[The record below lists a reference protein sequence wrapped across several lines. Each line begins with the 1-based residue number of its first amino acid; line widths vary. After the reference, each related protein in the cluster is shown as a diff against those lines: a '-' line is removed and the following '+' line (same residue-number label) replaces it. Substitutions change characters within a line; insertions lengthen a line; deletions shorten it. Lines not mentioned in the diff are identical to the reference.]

1 MEEKENIGEQPQDVQ
16 PSLEENTNGSPS
28 EEIEESVQ
36 TGEAERGVPIGKFK
50 SVEDLFHAYENL
62 QAEFTR
68 KSQKLSALE
77 KASVEVSE
85 DEKVE
90 NALKAFLSKN
100 QEAVVYAEELKTRVA
115 NDESLKKDESG
126 FDKAWAGLLYEKL
139 TSKDKTSEPIVQN
152 LILKDDEIKDMV
164 IKNYMK
170 QLQEQKIPI
179 VMSSNSGERV
189 TKPVTPKPETFE
201 DAKRMALDLFS

>member
-1 MEEKENIGEQPQDVQ
+1 MEEKDEVFGEQSEVQ
-16 PSLEENTNGSPS
+16 SDSPMESS
-28 EEIEESVQ
+28 EQ
-36 TGEAERGVPIGKFK
+36 TVAEDEQSEAERGVPIGKFK